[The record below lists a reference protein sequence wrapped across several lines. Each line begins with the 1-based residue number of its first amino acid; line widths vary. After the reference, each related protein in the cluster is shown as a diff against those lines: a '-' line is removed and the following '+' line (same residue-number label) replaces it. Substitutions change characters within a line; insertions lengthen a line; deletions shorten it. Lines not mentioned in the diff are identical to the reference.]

1 MSMNFLD
8 DTDDWPEYQAV
19 RDEIQR
25 LDKEVLR
32 IKEEL
37 EAAES
42 ALNADSANEA
52 LKIKVEWLKKKL
64 KEIEQRLDDSLSMY
78 R

>member
-25 LDKEVLR
+25 LDKEVLG

-42 ALNADSANEA
+42 ALNADFANEA